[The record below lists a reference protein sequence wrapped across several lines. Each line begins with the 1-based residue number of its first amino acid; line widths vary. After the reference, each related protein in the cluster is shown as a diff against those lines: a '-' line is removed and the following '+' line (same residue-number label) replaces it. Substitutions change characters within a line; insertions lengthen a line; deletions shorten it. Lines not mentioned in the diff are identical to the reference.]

1 MPAPRLTLSSRAASP
16 PLSQGESMGRKK
28 ATAAPETTATQT
40 NGKAV
45 TLAGAVETALSTLGA
60 EAETPAVK
68 QWVAANYPTVDVN
81 APSFQSTLSVKRK
94 KARGGVSSRG
104 NGREKGGRR
113 KSATRAGGTTGA
125 TPVARTSASTAAEPT
140 LSDLLRAKEAADAQ
154 GGVEGLLR
162 AVETVRA
169 AADRVG
175 GLEKL
180 SRSLEAL

>member
-60 EAETPAVK
+60 EAETAAIR
-68 QWVAANYPTVDVN
+68 QWVAANYPTVDIN
-81 APSFQSTLSVKRK
+81 APSFQSTLSAKRK
-94 KARGGVSSRG
+94 KARGGSPR
-104 NGREKGGRR
+104 RKGGKPTGAAR
-113 KSATRAGGTTGA
+113 TGA
-125 TPVARTSASTAAEPT
+125 TGAPPAARQSTTAEPT

-162 AVETVRA
+162 AVETVRGA
-169 AADRVG
+169 AEKVG